1 MGEFRRVAGPQHGS
15 IVVPSPVRNRVWTQ
29 YSQSDPGLTFAQP
42 SAPVVDVCDYFLNW
56 PCAVAS
62 SPSRAWAEN
71 DAVGRSAERVRALAA
86 SWGRRA
92 KVRYRNAYD

>member
-42 SAPVVDVCDYFLNW
+42 SAPVVDVCDYFLN
-56 PCAVAS
+56 VALRRCVEPVARMGWKRRCGTFRRKGPS
-62 SPSRAWAEN
+62 LGRQLGSPRQ
-71 DAVGRSAERVRALAA
+71 SAL
-86 SWGRRA
+86 S
-92 KVRYRNAYD
+92 